1 MARRQATI
9 PLTTTAT
16 SASGESPVGAADERS
31 LVALAQ
37 RGDDVAFGVLY
48 HRHAPRLFA
57 LLSRLA
63 GDDALAADLLQ
74 ETFLQAWR
82 ALAHWRGESALA
94 TWLHRIAVNAH
105 LSALRAQRR
114 RDARESSDE
123 ELDKLAGIAA
133 PSAEPGMRID
143 LERAI
148 AALPPR
154 MRTAFVLRD
163 VEGYGYDEIALV
175 TDTAAGTIRAQ
186 VSRARVLLGRE
197 LER

>member
-9 PLTTTAT
+9 PLTKTDA
-16 SASGESPVGAADERS
+16 SAPGASPVGAIDERS

-37 RGDDVAFGVLY
+37 RGDDAAFGVLY
-48 HRHAPRLFA
+48 RQHAPRLFA

-123 ELDKLAGIAA
+123 ELDKLAGSAA
-133 PSAEPGMRID
+133 PAAEPGMRID

>member
-1 MARRQATI
+1 M
-9 PLTTTAT
+9 TTSP
-16 SASGESPVGAADERS
+16 SASVSSPDAEDSERA

-37 RGDDVAFGVLY
+37 RGDDGAFSALY
-48 HRHAPRLFA
+48 RRHAPRIFA
-57 LLSRLA
+57 LLTRLA
-63 GDDALAADLLQ
+63 GDDTLASDLLQ

-82 ALAHWRGESALA
+82 GLPHWRGESALL

-105 LSALRAQRR
+105 LAALRAQRR
-114 RDARESSDE
+114 RDARETAEE
-123 ELDKLAGIAA
+123 ELEKLAGIAA
-133 PSAEPGMRID
+133 PSSEPGARID

-163 VEGYGYDEIALV
+163 VAGYSYDEIALI
-175 TDTAAGTIRAQ
+175 TDNAAGTIRAQ
-186 VSRARVLLGRE
+186 VSRARLLLSRE

>member
-1 MARRQATI
+1 M
-9 PLTTTAT
+9 TTSP
-16 SASGESPVGAADERS
+16 SASVSSPDDADRERA

-37 RGDDVAFGVLY
+37 QGDDGAFGALY
-48 HRHAPRLFA
+48 RRHAPRVFA
-57 LLSRLA
+57 LLTRLA

-82 ALAHWRGESALA
+82 GLPHWRGESALA

-105 LSALRAQRR
+105 LGALRAQRR
-114 RDARESSDE
+114 RDARETAEE
-123 ELDKLAGIAA
+123 ELEKLAGIAA
-133 PSAEPGMRID
+133 PSGEPGTRID

-163 VEGYGYDEIALV
+163 VEGYSYDEIALI
-175 TDTAAGTIRAQ
+175 TDNAAGTIRAQ
-186 VSRARVLLGRE
+186 VSRARLLLSRE

>member
-1 MARRQATI
+1 MNRRQATI
-9 PLTTTAT
+9 SLTTTSH
-16 SASGESPVGAADERS
+16 SASGLSPAVDADERS
-31 LVALAQ
+31 LVTKAQ

-63 GDDALAADLLQ
+63 GDDARAADLLQ
-74 ETFLQAWR
+74 DTFLQAWR
-82 ALAHWRGESALA
+82 GLPHWRGESALA
-94 TWLHRIAVNAH
+94 TWLHRIAVNTH
-105 LSALRAQRR
+105 LGALRAQRR
-114 RDARESSDE
+114 RDARESSE
-123 ELDKLAGIAA
+123 QELEKLAGIAA
-133 PSAEPGMRID
+133 PSSEPGVRID

-163 VEGYGYDEIALV
+163 VEGYGYDEIALA
-175 TDTAAGTIRAQ
+175 TDTVAGTVRAQ
-186 VSRARVLLGRE
+186 VSRARLLLSRE

>member
-1 MARRQATI
+1 M
-9 PLTTTAT
+9 
-16 SASGESPVGAADERS
+16 SPNDVGTERS
-31 LVALAQ
+31 EVAAAQ
-37 RGDDVAFGVLY
+37 QGDTAAFARL
-48 HRHAPRLFA
+48 HARHAPRLFA
-57 LLSRLA
+57 LLARLT

-74 ETFLQAWR
+74 ETFLHAWR
-82 ALAHWRGESALA
+82 ALPHWRAESALA

-105 LSALRAQRR
+105 LGALRAQLR
-114 RDARESSDE
+114 RDSRESAVE

-133 PSAEPGMRID
+133 PASEPGLRID

-163 VEGYGYDEIALV
+163 VEGYGYDEIALI

-186 VSRARVLLGRE
+186 VSRARLLLSRE

>member
-1 MARRQATI
+1 MAQ
-9 PLTTTAT
+9 
-16 SASGESPVGAADERS
+16 
-31 LVALAQ
+31 AQ
-37 RGDDVAFGVLY
+37 RGDDAAFGVLY

-63 GDDALAADLLQ
+63 GDEVLAADLLQ
-74 ETFLQAWR
+74 ETFVQAWR
-82 ALAHWRGESALA
+82 ALPHWRAESALA

-114 RDARESSDE
+114 RDARESSDD
-123 ELDKLAGIAA
+123 ELEKLAGIAA
-133 PSAEPGMRID
+133 PASEPGMRID

-163 VEGYGYDEIALV
+163 VEGYSYDEIALL
-175 TDTAAGTIRAQ
+175 TDTAPGTIRAQ
-186 VSRARVLLGRE
+186 VSRARTLLSREIGR
-197 LER
+197 